1 LKLNKRLTSVEAL
14 GLAINREREA
24 VLLYR
29 HMSGKIKNR
38 LVKRKIIELA
48 KEESHHVKLLTDI
61 YSSGSCEKPQ
71 RMKTA
76 FYSGKIAELNK
87 FGIEELIGYAIKK
100 EKEAVK
106 FYRENAKLFKDQSG
120 RFMFE
125 YLSGFEKGHQ
135 IVLEEEL
142 KAIKRF
148 PEWMD
153 KEDILRATHIG
164 P

>member
-1 LKLNKRLTSVEAL
+1 MKLNKKLTSVEAL

-24 VLLYR
+24 VLLYK
-29 HMSGKIKNR
+29 HMSGKIKNP

-48 KEESHHVKLLTDI
+48 REESHHAKLLTDI
-61 YSSGSCEKPQ
+61 YSRETGENPQ

-87 FGIEELIGYAIKK
+87 FGIEELIRFAISK
-100 EKEAVK
+100 EKEAAK

-135 IVLEEEL
+135 IALEEEL

-153 KEDILRATHIG
+153 KEDILRTTHIG